1 METTG
6 DTSGDK
12 RKCKSIDEEFWL
24 WWQEEF
30 QAPSDMTEFDA
41 GSLWKAIK
49 LAEDVRD
56 FVWPDY
62 KVHIEGSWVV
72 FKRVDE
78 KFFSKKAP

>member
-1 METTG
+1 
-6 DTSGDK
+6 
-12 RKCKSIDEEFWL
+12 
-24 WWQEEF
+24 
-30 QAPSDMTEFDA
+30 MTEFDA